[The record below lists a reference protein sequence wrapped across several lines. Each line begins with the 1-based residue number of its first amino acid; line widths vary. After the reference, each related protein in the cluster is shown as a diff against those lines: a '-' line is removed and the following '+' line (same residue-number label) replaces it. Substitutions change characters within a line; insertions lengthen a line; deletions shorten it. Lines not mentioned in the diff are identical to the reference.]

1 MRIPDPLI
9 LGAGPAGC
17 AAAIALARG
26 GAKPLLIDRDAVVR
40 NPLCGGFISWRTA
53 EQLVRLG
60 VDCAELGAHRVSR
73 LRVVAGDRSA
83 SAPLPAPAWGLSRHA
98 LDTALRSAALATG
111 ARFATDTIRS
121 VEGLLAHGSRRDWTG
136 EALFL
141 ASGKHDVRG
150 LARPR
155 MARDPALGLRLR
167 LPTSP
172 ALSRRLEGTIELH
185 LFAGGY
191 AGIVLHEGGSANICL
206 AVKKSLLARHGGDP
220 ASMLSALGQDHP
232 HFAERIGENWRD
244 CPIDTVGAVPY
255 GWIAQDTAPG
265 LFRLGDQAAVIPS
278 LAGEGMGIALASG
291 AMAAE
296 HFLTGGSDAAIEYQR
311 RLAACAASPLRLA
324 RIARGVAE
332 RPVFHGPMLALLAR
346 IPAIAAIL
354 MDATRIPVTPSPC
367 ASAPRC

>member
-17 AAAIALARG
+17 AAAIALAKG
-26 GAKPLLIDRDAVVR
+26 GARPLLIDRAEVARD
-40 NPLCGGFISWRTA
+40 PLCGGFISWRTA
-53 EQLVRLG
+53 EQLARLG
-60 VDCAELGAHRVSR
+60 VDCAELGAHRVIR
-73 LRVVAGDRSA
+73 LRLVVTDRSA
-83 SAPLPAPAWGLSRHA
+83 EAPLPAPAWGLSRHA
-98 LDTALRSAALATG
+98 MDSALRTAALAAG
-111 ARFATDTIRS
+111 ARFEVDTIRS
-121 VEGLLAHGSRRDWTG
+121 VEGLVAHGSRRDWSG
-136 EALFL
+136 ETLFL

-167 LPTSP
+167 LPPSP
-172 ALSRRLEGTIELH
+172 AVFRQLEGTIELH
-185 LFAGGY
+185 LFDGGY
-191 AGIVLHEGGSANICL
+191 AGIVLQEGGSANICL
-206 AVKKSLLARHGGDP
+206 AVKKSLLTRHGGDP
-220 ASMLSALGQDHP
+220 ALMLTALGKDHP
-232 HFAERIGENWRD
+232 AFGERLGGYWRD

-291 AMAAE
+291 VMAAQ
-296 HFLTGGSDAAIEYQR
+296 HFLAGGRAAAIDYQR
-311 RLAACAASPLRLA
+311 QFAARAQSPLRLA
-324 RIARGVAE
+324 RLARAVAE
-332 RPVFHGPMLALLAR
+332 RPVFHAPMLALLGR

-354 MDATRIPVTPSPC
+354 MDATRIPVAPSPC